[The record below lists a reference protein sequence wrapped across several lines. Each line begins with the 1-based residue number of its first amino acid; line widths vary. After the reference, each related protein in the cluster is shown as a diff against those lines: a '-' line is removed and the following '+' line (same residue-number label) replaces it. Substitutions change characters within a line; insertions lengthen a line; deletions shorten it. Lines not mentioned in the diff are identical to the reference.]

1 MADWL
6 EQGVLVVYVVVFVS
20 SKSHDP
26 VRDRERIVYW
36 VVYSRDL
43 PTSISEVMYVCAYN
57 SM

>member
-26 VRDRERIVYW
+26 VRDRERIVY
-36 VVYSRDL
+36 
-43 PTSISEVMYVCAYN
+43 
-57 SM
+57 